1 MSEVT
6 ITLETW
12 GHRELEAYLKSL
24 SGVNDAHVDDDGLI
38 NIYVKYDSSLISS
51 NILYYEIYTFLN
63 VRRVPSMTKF
73 DKFSVNKVED
83 YTVNLDSFCCEY
95 CVMGAIED
103 LFFIEGVVK
112 VDSNISD
119 CAYAQNEVLE
129 ISVKYDPNLLTLSDM
144 KRIFDDLNI

>member
-1 MSEVT
+1 
-6 ITLETW
+6 
-12 GHRELEAYLKSL
+12 
-24 SGVNDAHVDDDGLI
+24 
-38 NIYVKYDSSLISS
+38 
-51 NILYYEIYTFLN
+51 
-63 VRRVPSMTKF
+63 
-73 DKFSVNKVED
+73 
-83 YTVNLDSFCCEY
+83 
-95 CVMGAIED
+95 MGAIED